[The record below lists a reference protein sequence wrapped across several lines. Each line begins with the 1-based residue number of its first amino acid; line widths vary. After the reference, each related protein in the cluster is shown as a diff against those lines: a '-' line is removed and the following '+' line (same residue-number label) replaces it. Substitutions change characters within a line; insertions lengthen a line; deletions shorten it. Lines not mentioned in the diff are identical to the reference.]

1 MDRSTTPS
9 GCAAARARAPASAS
23 QGKSGSCRE
32 RASWALVRG
41 RPSVLVALR
50 RQRRDQRVVLADLAG
65 LRRAA
70 RTAEVGEELDVGV
83 VEVLPL
89 VRDVVLVVDGL
100 HRADRLAGAAVHA
113 LVGVDVEHPVAL
125 VDAVHRTLVDARL
138 VEDVDAGLGDDV
150 GHGESL
156 PGNARA
162 TTLAGPGPIVRG
174 QYDGRLPAQREGSRC
189 GAGGSPPEGGGRRG
203 ELHAAALPADGSD
216 VSDAPVRRVRT
227 SPEAMSASRYDACAA
242 LDEQLARLRSALGA
256 TRVAVWVH
264 EASTDTVVPFTRA
277 ECASAV
283 PVEDPRVKAPL
294 DLARTAFLSAAVHG
308 RRGVAAR
315 DDEDGPIGAELR
327 SMGIR
332 SVHAEP
338 LVIDGE
344 VTGVLVIDPAA
355 AASPTLVRQT
365 APRIAVTLQAAAT

>member
-1 MDRSTTPS
+1 MSTVPLPCRPSSVGSRATSSLDPTVGITDGSAPSGSASRTPSRRASQSAAALRSARGARAGGEPGELPAAARASARTAGVSSTGVPMDRSTTPS
-9 GCAAARARAPASAS
+9 GGAAARARAPASAS

-138 VEDVDAGLGDDV
+138 VEDVDAGLGDAV
-150 GHGESL
+150 GHGGSL
-156 PGNARA
+156 PGSARA

-227 SPEAMSASRYDACAA
+227 
-242 LDEQLARLRSALGA
+242 
-256 TRVAVWVH
+256 
-264 EASTDTVVPFTRA
+264 
-277 ECASAV
+277 
-283 PVEDPRVKAPL
+283 
-294 DLARTAFLSAAVHG
+294 
-308 RRGVAAR
+308 
-315 DDEDGPIGAELR
+315 
-327 SMGIR
+327 
-332 SVHAEP
+332 
-338 LVIDGE
+338 
-344 VTGVLVIDPAA
+344 
-355 AASPTLVRQT
+355 
-365 APRIAVTLQAAAT
+365 